1 MFKEIFKMNNFL
13 SKRLN
18 RFIFSILSGCLLFLS
33 FPYTGSLTFLIFI
46 SLVPLLLLED
56 HISKFLKGKNLFLH
70 SYLTFLIYN
79 LGTTWWIWNAS
90 EEGMLFAVLLN
101 SLLMSLFFQCFH
113 VLKKVF
119 NNISGMFFLIV
130 TWISFEHFHYSWELS
145 WPWLNLGNVFSIT
158 PKFIQWYEYTGIL
171 GGTLWILGMNYF
183 IFYLLRK
190 VMIRQVLSKLKLT
203 FLAVMLLL
211 PCVFS
216 FYVYTTYNEY
226 HESVNV
232 LCLQPNIDPYNEKFN
247 TTVESQLNKLIS
259 LSENKISDSIDL
271 VVAPETAISASVWE
285 NNFSSSSICHLFQG
299 ISKEKDVPILIGAS
313 TLKFF
318 PVKKSNVSRKLNN
331 QDGFYESYNS
341 SVLFDSNILP
351 VFIHK
356 SKLVL
361 GVEKIPFNT
370 MFPWLEDLAI
380 DLDGA
385 SGSLGTE
392 NKAKSFKSKGL
403 SFTSTVCYESIYGE
417 FVAEQV
423 KSGAQFIC
431 IITNDG
437 WWGNTPGYKQHA
449 SFASLRA
456 IENRRAVVRSAN
468 TGISSFIN
476 QKGDVI
482 SKTKWWVEDTL
493 TESISK
499 NKKIT
504 FYTKYG
510 DVLGSVSEVLLYGL
524 VLTLLFVKVKKA
536 IKK

>member
-1 MFKEIFKMNNFL
+1 M
-13 SKRLN
+13 
-18 RFIFSILSGCLLFLS
+18 FLS
-33 FPYTGSLTFLIFI
+33 FPYTGSLTFLIFL

-56 HISKFLKGKNLFLH
+56 HISKFLKGKNLFLY
-70 SYLTFLIYN
+70 SYLTFLIFN

-90 EEGMLFAVLLN
+90 EGGMIFAVLLN
-101 SLLMSLFFQCFH
+101 SLLMSSFFQCFH
-113 VLKKVF
+113 ILKKVF
-119 NNISGMFFLIV
+119 TNINGIFFLIV
-130 TWISFEHFHYSWELS
+130 TWISFEFFHYSWELS

-158 PKFIQWYEYTGIL
+158 PKIIQWYEYTGVL
-171 GGTLWILGMNYF
+171 GGTLWILVVNYF

-190 VMIRQVLSKLKLT
+190 VIFTQVISKLNLM

-211 PCVFS
+211 PCFLS
-216 FYVYTTYNEY
+216 FYIYTTYSENN
-226 HESVNV
+226 ESVNV

-247 TTVESQLNKLIS
+247 TTVESQLNKLI
-259 LSENKISDSIDL
+259 LLTENKISDSIDI

-285 NNFSSSSICHLFQG
+285 DNFSGSSISKLFQ
-299 ISKEKDVPILIGAS
+299 SVSTDRDVPILIGAS

-318 PVKKSNVSRKLNN
+318 PIKNSNVSRKLTN
-331 QDGFYESYNS
+331 QEGFYESYNS
-341 SVLFDSNILP
+341 SVLFDSKASP
-351 VFIHK
+351 VFMHK

-385 SGSLGTE
+385 SGSLGIE
-392 NKAKSFKSKGL
+392 DKAKSFKSKDL
-403 SFTSTVCYESIYGE
+403 AFTSTVCYESIYGE
-417 FVAEQV
+417 FVSEQV
-423 KSGAQFIC
+423 KSGAEFIC

-437 WWGNTPGYKQHA
+437 WWGDTPGYKQHA

-476 QKGDVI
+476 QKGDVV
-482 SKTKWWVEDTL
+482 SKTEWWIEDAL

-499 NKKIT
+499 NKKVT

-510 DVLGSVSEVLLYGL
+510 DVLGDISVVLLYASM
-524 VLTLLFVKVKKA
+524 LTLLFMKIKKA

>member
-1 MFKEIFKMNNFL
+1 M
-13 SKRLN
+13 
-18 RFIFSILSGCLLFLS
+18 
-33 FPYTGSLTFLIFI
+33 
-46 SLVPLLLLED
+46 
-56 HISKFLKGKNLFLH
+56 
-70 SYLTFLIYN
+70 
-79 LGTTWWIWNAS
+79 
-90 EEGMLFAVLLN
+90 
-101 SLLMSLFFQCFH
+101 
-113 VLKKVF
+113 
-119 NNISGMFFLIV
+119 
-130 TWISFEHFHYSWELS
+130 
-145 WPWLNLGNVFSIT
+145 
-158 PKFIQWYEYTGIL
+158 
-171 GGTLWILGMNYF
+171 
-183 IFYLLRK
+183 
-190 VMIRQVLSKLKLT
+190 
-203 FLAVMLLL
+203 
-211 PCVFS
+211 
-216 FYVYTTYNEY
+216 
-226 HESVNV
+226 
-232 LCLQPNIDPYNEKFN
+232 
-247 TTVESQLNKLIS
+247 
-259 LSENKISDSIDL
+259 
-271 VVAPETAISASVWE
+271 
-285 NNFSSSSICHLFQG
+285 
-299 ISKEKDVPILIGAS
+299 
-313 TLKFF
+313 
-318 PVKKSNVSRKLNN
+318 
-331 QDGFYESYNS
+331 
-341 SVLFDSNILP
+341 
-351 VFIHK
+351 HK

-456 IENRRAVVRSAN
+456 IENRRAVVHSAN